1 MTETDSAR
9 HGHAAD
15 EHDHDHVRRH
25 TVPPP
30 DVELRIKALE
40 SLLLEMGVI
49 DLETM
54 HSIVDMYERQIGPRV
69 GARIVARAWVDPN
82 FRERLLARPK
92 DAIAELQ
99 MPGVHGEQL
108 VVLENR
114 PDTHNV
120 LVCTLCSCYPWQT
133 LGLPPLWYKSA
144 AYRSRVVANPRS
156 VLKQF
161 GLEIGAEVAIHV
173 WDSTADVRYMVL
185 PERPEGTDHLTEEQL
200 VDLVTRDS
208 MIGTGMPLRPTDS
221 RA

>member
-1 MTETDSAR
+1 MSEVGAAAR
-9 HGHAAD
+9 GHLSND
-15 EHDHDHVRRH
+15 HDHDHIHRH

-49 DLETM
+49 DVATM
-54 HSIVDMYERQIGPRV
+54 HSIIDLYERQIGPRV
-69 GARIVARAWVDPN
+69 GARIVARAWSDPR
-82 FRERLLARPK
+82 FRERLLACPK

-99 MPGVHGEQL
+99 TPGVHGEQL
-108 VVLENR
+108 VVVENR

-144 AYRSRVVANPRS
+144 AYRSRVVADPRS
-156 VLKQF
+156 VLRQF
-161 GLEIGAEVAIHV
+161 GLEIGPEVEIHV
-173 WDSTADVRYMVL
+173 WDSTADIRYMVL
-185 PERPEGTDHLTEEQL
+185 PERPAGTDHLTEDQL
-200 VDLVTRDS
+200 ADLVTRDS
-208 MIGTGMPLRPTDS
+208 MIGTGVPLRPTGD